1 VRWGVLVVDDGEDEE
16 SPAHDEGS
24 VGKVFEVEAQHAR
37 VELHAVPQVRQD
49 IAVRLKLET
58 TNRQVC
64 RARACVV
71 CAVVCA
77 CAVVPRWRRSGP

>member
-1 VRWGVLVVDDGEDEE
+1 VVDDGEDEE

-37 VELHAVPQVRQD
+37 VELHAVPQVGQD
-49 IAVRLKLET
+49 VAVRLKLEI
-58 TNRQVC
+58 TNASGVSRVSC
-64 RARACVV
+64 ARVCVV
-71 CAVVCA
+71 CGGA